1 MEDSK
6 KNVNIKITSNMYV
19 ENLKPSGEAFRRELE
34 LEDKTQ
40 IFTEGTIYSRNNAR
54 YITYEETDEE
64 SYEDIRTMFSLRDGS
79 MRIRKYYR
87 DDMDDGMDMTLRP
100 GSALITRYRVPKMAS
115 VNLEVYTN
123 SVQDNLDEDGYGSVS
138 VDYRIKFDKLFS
150 RRNIL
155 EIEVT
160 PS

>member
-19 ENLKPSGEAFRRELE
+19 ENLKPSGEAFRRELK